1 MYKKE
6 TYLIICNQTANSHP
20 KKITDFSCIKKVV
33 LKIRLQNLKIF
44 VNSQCE
50 NKNQIDTKAE
60 MRFKRR
66 GGKKDFE

>member
-33 LKIRLQNLKIF
+33 LKIRLRNLKILYI
-44 VNSQCE
+44 
-50 NKNQIDTKAE
+50 KTWK
-60 MRFKRR
+60 
-66 GGKKDFE
+66 